1 MAFAVTCFNSGI
13 EKRKNLCYTNK
24 LVCSFVIND
33 IRNRKRSIIEDKIMQ
48 KNSIKNTGM
57 LFLAALIWGFAFV
70 AQSAGMEYVGPFTF
84 NAVRCVIGAIVLV
97 PVALVWKPEGSTE
110 DKKKKNEKTIA
121 EGQKKNLKSW
131 FHRNKTLLLG
141 GISCGVFL
149 GVATNL
155 QQIGILS
162 TSVGK
167 AGFLTALYIVLV
179 PIAGLFFKK
188 KCGITVWIGVICS
201 LAGLYL
207 LCMTEGSFQL
217 ATGDLFLLGCA
228 VVFTGHILV
237 IDYFAPKVNGV
248 WMSCIQFLV
257 AGIISAIPMA
267 LTETPTL
274 ASILDAKL
282 PILYA
287 GVMSCGV
294 AYTLQILG
302 QKNYNPTIAVLILSL
317 ESCFSVLGGFL
328 ILKETLSARELTGC
342 ALMFVAIILAQLP
355 GGGKK
360 KAE

>member
-1 MAFAVTCFNSGI
+1 
-13 EKRKNLCYTNK
+13 
-24 LVCSFVIND
+24 
-33 IRNRKRSIIEDKIMQ
+33 MQ

-84 NAVRCVIGAIVLV
+84 NAVRCIIGAIVLV
-97 PVALVWKPEGSTE
+97 PVALLFKQGNGNGEQDSVSTKVE
-110 DKKKKNEKTIA
+110 MKGK
-121 EGQKKNLKSW
+121 W
-131 FHRNKTLLLG
+131 FSRNKTLLLG
-141 GISCGVFL
+141 GVSCGVFL

-155 QQIGILS
+155 QQIGIMT

-188 KCGITVWIGVICS
+188 KCPATVWIGVVCS
-201 LAGLYL
+201 FAGLYL
-207 LCMTEGSFQL
+207 LCMTGGSFSL
-217 ATGDLFLLGCA
+217 ATGDLLLLGCA

-248 WMSCIQFLV
+248 WMSCIQCLT
-257 AGIISAIPMA
+257 AGIISAIPM
-267 LTETPTL
+267 LFTETPTWEGIS
-274 ASILDAKL
+274 AAKL

-287 GVMSCGV
+287 GAMSCGV

-302 QKNYNPTIAVLILSL
+302 QKNYNPTVAVLILSL

-328 ILKETLSARELTGC
+328 ILHETLTARELCGC
-342 ALMFVAIILAQLP
+342 ALMFAAIILAQLP
-355 GGGKK
+355 GKRSK
-360 KAE
+360 DE

>member
-1 MAFAVTCFNSGI
+1 
-13 EKRKNLCYTNK
+13 
-24 LVCSFVIND
+24 
-33 IRNRKRSIIEDKIMQ
+33 MQ

-84 NAVRCVIGAIVLV
+84 NAVRCVIGSLVLV
-97 PVALVWKPEGSTE
+97 PVALLYKPEDSNGDGTKKSTRVE
-110 DKKKKNEKTIA
+110 DETVK
-121 EGQKKNLKSW
+121 GSW
-131 FHRNKTLLLG
+131 FSRNKTLLLG
-141 GISCGVFL
+141 GVSCGIFL

-155 QQIGILS
+155 QQIGIMT

-188 KCGITVWIGVICS
+188 KCPATVWIGVVCS
-201 LAGLYL
+201 FAGLYL
-207 LCMTEGSFQL
+207 LCMTGGSFSL
-217 ATGDLFLLGCA
+217 ATGDLLLLGCA

-248 WMSCIQFLV
+248 WMSCIQFLT
-257 AGIISAIPMA
+257 AGIISAIPM
-267 LTETPTL
+267 LFTETPTWEGIF
-274 ASILDAKL
+274 AAKL

-302 QKNYNPTIAVLILSL
+302 QKNYNPTVAVLILSL

-328 ILKETLSARELTGC
+328 ILHETLTARELCGC
-342 ALMFVAIILAQLP
+342 ALMFAAIILAQLP
-355 GGGKK
+355 GKRSK
-360 KAE
+360 DE

>member
-1 MAFAVTCFNSGI
+1 
-13 EKRKNLCYTNK
+13 
-24 LVCSFVIND
+24 
-33 IRNRKRSIIEDKIMQ
+33 MQ
-48 KNSIKNTGM
+48 KNSLKNTGM

-84 NAVRCVIGAIVLV
+84 NAVRCLIGSAVLV
-97 PVALVWKPEGSTE
+97 PVALLWKQDTSMEMVPNKEE
-110 DKKKKNEKTIA
+110 D
-121 EGQKKNLKSW
+121 GQKNQKLKISW
-131 FHRNKTLLLG
+131 LQRNKELLLG
-141 GISCGVFL
+141 GTLCGLFL

-188 KCGITVWIGVICS
+188 KCGIPVWIGVVCS

-207 LCMTEGSFQL
+207 LCMTGSEGGI
-217 ATGDLFLLGCA
+217 AKGDLYLLGCA

-237 IDYFAPKVNGV
+237 IDYFAPKVNGI

-257 AGIISAIPMA
+257 AGLISAVLMFA
-267 LTETPTL
+267 TETPTVT
-274 ASILDAKL
+274 SILEAKL

-302 QKNYNPTIAVLILSL
+302 QKNYNPTVAVLILSL
-317 ESCFSVLGGFL
+317 ESTFSVLGGFL
-328 ILKETLSARELTGC
+328 ILNQTLSGRELAGC
-342 ALMFVAIILAQLP
+342 GLMFIAIILAQLP
-355 GGGKK
+355 ERKK
-360 KAE
+360 ERKQ

>member
-1 MAFAVTCFNSGI
+1 
-13 EKRKNLCYTNK
+13 
-24 LVCSFVIND
+24 
-33 IRNRKRSIIEDKIMQ
+33 MQ

-57 LFLAALIWGFAFV
+57 LFMAALIWGFAFV

-84 NAVRCVIGAIVLV
+84 NAVRCIIGALVLV
-97 PVALVWKPEGSTE
+97 PVALLQKTE
-110 DKKKKNEKTIA
+110 EREKKEVTGN
-121 EGQKKNLKSW
+121 W
-131 FHRNKTLLLG
+131 FQRNKMLLLG
-141 GISCGVFL
+141 GISCGFFL

-155 QQIGILS
+155 QQIGIMT

-188 KCGITVWIGVICS
+188 KCPATVWIGVVCS
-201 LAGLYL
+201 FFGLYL
-207 LCMTEGSFQL
+207 LCMTEGSFSL
-217 ATGDLFLLGCA
+217 AMGDILLLGCA

-237 IDYFAPKVNGV
+237 IDFFAPMVNGV

-267 LTETPTL
+267 FTETPTWEGIY
-274 ASILDAKL
+274 SAKL

-328 ILKETLSARELTGC
+328 ILHETLSARELFGC
-342 ALMFVAIILAQLP
+342 GMMFVAIVLAQLP
-355 GGGKK
+355 EKAKK
-360 KAE
+360 

>member
-1 MAFAVTCFNSGI
+1 
-13 EKRKNLCYTNK
+13 
-24 LVCSFVIND
+24 
-33 IRNRKRSIIEDKIMQ
+33 MQ

-70 AQSAGMEYVGPFTF
+70 AQSAGMDYVGPFTF
-84 NAVRCVIGAIVLV
+84 NAVRCVIGSIVLV
-97 PVALVWKPEGSTE
+97 PVALLYKPEKGESTAVE
-110 DKKKKNEKTIA
+110 CKKGN
-121 EGQKKNLKSW
+121 W
-131 FHRNKTLLLG
+131 FQRNKTLLLG
-141 GISCGVFL
+141 GISCGIFL

-155 QQIGILS
+155 QQIGIMS

-188 KCGITVWIGVICS
+188 KCGMAVWIGVVCS

-207 LCMTEGSFQL
+207 LCITEGSMRL

-257 AGIISAIPMA
+257 AGIISAIPMVF
-267 LTETPTL
+267 TETPTWE
-274 ASILDAKL
+274 AIWAAKL

-302 QKNYNPTIAVLILSL
+302 QKNYNPTVAVLILSL

-328 ILKETLSARELTGC
+328 ILHETLSIRELSGC
-342 ALMFVAIILAQLP
+342 VLMFVAIILAQLP
-355 GGGKK
+355 EKRKK

>member
-1 MAFAVTCFNSGI
+1 
-13 EKRKNLCYTNK
+13 
-24 LVCSFVIND
+24 
-33 IRNRKRSIIEDKIMQ
+33 MQ
-48 KNSIKNTGM
+48 KNSMKNTGM

-70 AQSAGMEYVGPFTF
+70 AQSAGMDYVGPFTF
-84 NAVRCVIGAIVLV
+84 NAVRCVIGALVLV
-97 PVALVWKPEGSTE
+97 PVALLWKPSKEEGS
-110 DKKKKNEKTIA
+110 IA
-121 EGQKKNLKSW
+121 VEEWNSTGVESKGGNW
-131 FHRNKTLLLG
+131 FARNKTLLFG
-141 GISCGVFL
+141 GISCGIFL

-155 QQIGILS
+155 QQIGIMS

-179 PIAGLFFKK
+179 PVAGLFFKK
-188 KCGITVWIGVICS
+188 KCGISVWFGVVCS
-201 LAGLYL
+201 LIGLYL
-207 LCMTEGSFQL
+207 LCMTEGSLRL

-228 VVFTGHILV
+228 VIFTGHILV

-257 AGIISAIPMA
+257 AGMISAILML
-267 LTETPTL
+267 LTETPTWE
-274 ASILDAKL
+274 SVWEAKL

-328 ILKETLSARELTGC
+328 ILKETLSARELCGC
-342 ALMFVAIILAQLP
+342 ALMFAAIILAQLP
-355 GGGKK
+355 EKK
-360 KAE
+360 TICEKKYE

>member
-1 MAFAVTCFNSGI
+1 
-13 EKRKNLCYTNK
+13 
-24 LVCSFVIND
+24 
-33 IRNRKRSIIEDKIMQ
+33 MQ

-97 PVALVWKPEGSTE
+97 PVALLYKPEDGSG
-110 DKKKKNEKTIA
+110 NLINSTIVESKDA
-121 EGQKKNLKSW
+121 KQGW
-131 FHRNKTLLLG
+131 FSRNKTLLLG
-141 GISCGVFL
+141 GVSCGIFL

-155 QQIGILS
+155 QQIGIMT

-188 KCGITVWIGVICS
+188 KCPATVWIGVVCS
-201 LAGLYL
+201 FAGLYL
-207 LCMTEGSFQL
+207 LCMTGGSFSL
-217 ATGDLFLLGCA
+217 ATGDLLLLGCA

-248 WMSCIQFLV
+248 WMSCIQFLT
-257 AGIISAIPMA
+257 AGIISAILM
-267 LTETPTL
+267 LFTETPTWEGIF
-274 ASILDAKL
+274 AAKL

-294 AYTLQILG
+294 AYTLQIFG
-302 QKNYNPTIAVLILSL
+302 QKNYNPTVAVLILSL

-328 ILKETLSARELTGC
+328 ILHETLTARELCGC
-342 ALMFVAIILAQLP
+342 ALMFAAIILAQLP
-355 GGGKK
+355 GKRSK
-360 KAE
+360 DE

>member
-1 MAFAVTCFNSGI
+1 
-13 EKRKNLCYTNK
+13 
-24 LVCSFVIND
+24 
-33 IRNRKRSIIEDKIMQ
+33 MQ
-48 KNSIKNTGM
+48 KSGLKNIVM

-70 AQSAGMEYVGPFTF
+70 AQSAGMNYVGPFTF
-84 NAVRCVIGAIVLV
+84 NVVRCLIGALVLV
-97 PVALVWKPEGSTE
+97 PVALLYKPEQAKGT
-110 DKKKKNEKTIA
+110 
-121 EGQKKNLKSW
+121 
-131 FHRNKTLLLG
+131 RKTLLLG

-155 QQIGILS
+155 QQIGIMT

-188 KCGITVWIGVICS
+188 KCPVTVWFGVVCS
-201 LAGLYL
+201 FIGLYL
-207 LCMTEGSFQL
+207 LCINGGSFSL
-217 ATGDLFLLGCA
+217 AMGDLLLLGCA

-257 AGIISAIPMA
+257 AGIISAIPMV
-267 LTETPTL
+267 LTETPTWETIF
-274 ASILDAKL
+274 AAKL

-328 ILKETLSARELTGC
+328 ILHETLAARELLGC
-342 ALMFVAIILAQLP
+342 ALMFAAIILAQLP
-355 GGGKK
+355 GGTKVEKTSLENTGEKRSSY
-360 KAE
+360 E

>member
-1 MAFAVTCFNSGI
+1 
-13 EKRKNLCYTNK
+13 
-24 LVCSFVIND
+24 
-33 IRNRKRSIIEDKIMQ
+33 MQ
-48 KNSIKNTGM
+48 KSGLKNIVM

-70 AQSAGMEYVGPFTF
+70 AQSAGMNYVGPFTF
-84 NAVRCVIGAIVLV
+84 NAIRCLIGALVLV
-97 PVALVWKPEGSTE
+97 PVALLYKPEQVKGT
-110 DKKKKNEKTIA
+110 
-121 EGQKKNLKSW
+121 
-131 FHRNKTLLLG
+131 RKTLLLG

-149 GVATNL
+149 GVANNL
-155 QQIGILS
+155 QQIGIMT

-188 KCGITVWIGVICS
+188 KCPVTVWFGVVCS
-201 LAGLYL
+201 FIGLYL
-207 LCMTEGSFQL
+207 LCINGGSFSL
-217 ATGDLFLLGCA
+217 AMGDLLLLGCA

-257 AGIISAIPMA
+257 AGIISAIPMV
-267 LTETPTL
+267 LTETPTWET
-274 ASILDAKL
+274 IFTAKL

-328 ILKETLSARELTGC
+328 ILHETLAARELLGC
-342 ALMFVAIILAQLP
+342 ALMFAAIILAQLP
-355 GGGKK
+355 GGTKVEKTSLENTGEKRSSY
-360 KAE
+360 E

>member
-1 MAFAVTCFNSGI
+1 
-13 EKRKNLCYTNK
+13 
-24 LVCSFVIND
+24 
-33 IRNRKRSIIEDKIMQ
+33 MQ

-70 AQSAGMEYVGPFTF
+70 AQSAGMDYVGPFTF
-84 NAVRCVIGAIVLV
+84 NAVRCIIGAIVLV
-97 PVALVWKPEGSTE
+97 PVALLYKPENSTG
-110 DKKKKNEKTIA
+110 NNKT
-121 EGQKKNLKSW
+121 GGVSW
-131 FHRNKTLLLG
+131 FQRNKTLLLG
-141 GISCGVFL
+141 GISCGIFL

-179 PIAGLFFKK
+179 PVAGLFFKK
-188 KCGITVWIGVICS
+188 KCGISVWFGVVCS
-201 LAGLYL
+201 LIGLYL
-207 LCMTEGSFQL
+207 LCMTEGSFSL

-257 AGIISAIPMA
+257 AGIISAIPMV
-267 LTETPTL
+267 LTETLTWE
-274 ASILDAKL
+274 AVFAAKL

-328 ILKETLSARELTGC
+328 ILHETLSVRELSGC

-355 GGGKK
+355 GKSK
-360 KAE
+360 EKESEK

>member
-1 MAFAVTCFNSGI
+1 
-13 EKRKNLCYTNK
+13 
-24 LVCSFVIND
+24 
-33 IRNRKRSIIEDKIMQ
+33 MQ

-97 PVALVWKPEGSTE
+97 PVALLWKPDNAGNNT
-110 DKKKKNEKTIA
+110 DKEVQGDSAAVEKKNA
-121 EGQKKNLKSW
+121 W
-131 FHRNKTLLLG
+131 FQRNKTLLLG
-141 GISCGVFL
+141 GVACGVLL

-167 AGFLTALYIVLV
+167 SGFLTALYIVLV
-179 PIAGLFFKK
+179 PVAGVFFKK
-188 KCGITVWIGVICS
+188 KCGLTVWIGVICS

-207 LCMTEGSFQL
+207 LCMTEGSLRL
-217 ATGDLFLLGCA
+217 ATGDIFLLGCA

-237 IDYFAPKVNGV
+237 IDYFAPRVNGV

-257 AGIISAIPMA
+257 AGIISAVPMVF
-267 LTETPTL
+267 TETPTWD
-274 ASILDAKL
+274 AVWAAKL

-328 ILKETLSARELTGC
+328 ILNETLSVRELLGC
-342 ALMFVAIILAQLP
+342 GLMFVAIILAQLP
-355 GGGKK
+355 TAGK
-360 KAE
+360 E